1 MNVEICFPNW
11 WFFITKDW
19 AYGAAG
25 IKYSFTVELRD
36 RGTYGFLLPARYIQP
51 TGEETFDAIVAMLN
65 EIKKEI

>member
-1 MNVEICFPNW
+1 M
-11 WFFITKDW
+11 
-19 AYGAAG
+19 
-25 IKYSFTVELRD
+25 ELRD